1 MKVLITGGAGFIGS
15 NFIIWALK
23 NKPEWEILNLD
34 KLTYAGNL
42 ENLKSVKDDPKYRFV
57 QADICDKKLVNELMK
72 GVGLVVHFAAESHV
86 DRSILEPAAFI
97 ETNILGTQILLQAA
111 LENNV
116 KHFHHVSTDEVF
128 GALELGTNIKFNE
141 NTPYNPHSP
150 YSASKASSDHLVRA
164 YSDTFGLKYT
174 ITNCSNNYGPLQF
187 PEKIIPVFISNAI
200 ENKSLPIYG
209 DGQSI
214 RDYLYVEDHC
224 EAIALVIEKGKPNST
239 YCVGGDSEING
250 IQMAETILAAL
261 GKSKELMTFVK
272 DRPGHDRRYAIDFSK
287 IKNEL
292 GWEPKVTFKEGIGKT
307 IDWYLSNAEWL
318 ENVKNGDYQKF
329 YQLNYENKLV

>member
-1 MKVLITGGAGFIGS
+1 MKVLVTGGAGFIGS

-72 GVGLVVHFAAESHV
+72 DIDLVVHFAAESHV

-111 LENNV
+111 LENKV

-128 GALELGTNIKFNE
+128 GALELGTDRKFNE

-164 YSDTFGLKYT
+164 YGDTFGLKYT

-224 EAIALVIEKGKPNST
+224 EAIALVIERGKPNST

-250 IQMAETILAAL
+250 IQMAETILTAL
-261 GKSKELMTFVK
+261 GKPKELMAFVK

-292 GWEPKVTFKEGIGKT
+292 GWGPKVTFEEGIKKT
-307 IDWYLSNAEWL
+307 IDWYVGNNEWL

-329 YQLNYENKLV
+329 YQLNYGVK